1 MSSVVCQLPKAGLG
15 NQLFPL
21 MKAHVFARM
30 NGLPLLVTGYRQIKI
45 GPYLRGERSKRSYRN
60 YFTFEKNLFGAWLD
74 QQKINRMVNMLD
86 EPAIRKLD
94 NLSGT
99 NHYRF
104 NKIPHWSNFFEGL
117 IENRA
122 LTLQLF
128 DEILSNNVKREVAAL
143 PSPVIGVHVR
153 LGDFRKLAGD
163 EEFSKVGAVRTP
175 EKYFIDTIQAIRNV
189 HGSDLPVSV
198 FTDGYRHEL
207 IELFK
212 LPNVHLV
219 EGNSDMVDLL
229 LLSKSKIIVASAGST
244 FSYWAG
250 FLSNAPLILHPDHL
264 HKNLRSLPGC
274 ALYEGPMDPTNK
286 LLIESIKSII
296 STYE

>member
-1 MSSVVCQLPKAGLG
+1 
-15 NQLFPL
+15 
-21 MKAHVFARM
+21 
-30 NGLPLLVTGYRQIKI
+30 
-45 GPYLRGERSKRSYRN
+45 
-60 YFTFEKNLFGAWLD
+60 
-74 QQKINRMVNMLD
+74 MLD
-86 EPAIRKLD
+86 EPVIDKLLD
-94 NLSGT
+94 LPET
-99 NHYRF
+99 RHYCF
-104 NKIPHWSNFFEGL
+104 SEIPHWSNYFQGL
-117 IENRA
+117 VENRA